1 MNTLFTPAEVHKV
14 AFSGEELIRA
24 DIVTHSDVM
33 EVETR
38 YVRPILGE
46 ALWEA
51 IAAGKYALLRS
62 DYVLPA
68 VAAWCRYVVE
78 PLRYVR
84 CAECCD
90 TDRTTADNEHLRT
103 IVRALRRKAS
113 ALSRSLSDHLNSHRE
128 EYVEYNPKNNPLN
141 HCSIYGDIIQV
152 Y

>member
-1 MNTLFTPAEVHKV
+1 MNTLFNPAEVHKV

-24 DIVTHSDVM
+24 DIITQSDIV
-33 EVETR
+33 EAETR

-46 ALWEA
+46 ALYEA
-51 IAAGKYALLRS
+51 LASSRYGSLRS

-78 PLRYVR
+78 PLRDVR
-84 CAECCD
+84 CAECCG
-90 TDRTTADNEHLRT
+90 TDRTAADNEHLRT
-103 IVRALRRKAS
+103 VVRALRRKAS
-113 ALSRSLSDHLNSHRE
+113 ALSRSLSEHLNSHCE